1 MKVGRELSTQPAGAD
16 RSSALRSPY
25 WGVPVARAIPAL
37 IVGLVLTFM
46 PNHSSQIGLFAF
58 GAFSLVSG
66 VLIATLSFRVM
77 PKSTSRCLFIL
88 QGVVM
93 IVAGVLALL
102 LNSFPL
108 AFLFYLVSVSSAIAA
123 MLEIYSGIRAR
134 ASNPAAKDWIVV
146 GAATAVLALVF
157 LLLPLTAVV
166 AVGLLGAY
174 GIMLGI
180 FLLIAGLSLRWG
192 TTNNSTKL
200 VENK

>member
-77 PKSTSRCLFIL
+77 PKSTGRSFFIL

-93 IVAGVLALL
+93 VVAGALALL
-102 LNSFPL
+102 LNTFPL
-108 AFLFYLVSVSSAIAA
+108 AFLLYLVSVSSAITA

-134 ASNPAAKDWIVV
+134 GSNPAAKDWIVV
-146 GAATAVLALVF
+146 GAATGILALVF

-166 AVGLLGAY
+166 AVGIFGAY

>member
-16 RSSALRSPY
+16 RLTASRSPY

-37 IVGLVLTFM
+37 IVGLVLTFV

-66 VLIATLSFRVM
+66 VLIAGLSFRTM
-77 PKSTSRCLFIL
+77 PKSTSRSLFVL

-93 IVAGVLALL
+93 AIAGVLALA

-123 MLEIYSGIRAR
+123 MLELYSGIRAKG
-134 ASNPAAKDWIVV
+134 SNPAAKDWIVV
-146 GAATAVLALVF
+146 GAATGVLALIF

-192 TTNNSTKL
+192 TTTNPTKL
-200 VENK
+200 VEN

>member
-1 MKVGRELSTQPAGAD
+1 MKVGRELSAQPAGTD
-16 RSSALRSPY
+16 RSTSARSPY

-66 VLIATLSFRVM
+66 VLIAGLSLRTM
-77 PKSTSRCLFIL
+77 PKSTSRSLFVL
-88 QGVVM
+88 QGMVM
-93 IVAGVLALL
+93 LVAGVLALA

-123 MLEIYSGIRAR
+123 MLELYSGIRSKGSN
-134 ASNPAAKDWIVV
+134 ASAKDWIVV
-146 GAATAVLALVF
+146 GAATGVLALIF

-174 GIMLGI
+174 GVMLGI

-192 TTNNSTKL
+192 TTTNPTKL
-200 VENK
+200 VEK

>member
-1 MKVGRELSTQPAGAD
+1 MKVGRELSTQPA
-16 RSSALRSPY
+16 SRSPY

-37 IVGLVLTFM
+37 VVGLILTFM

-58 GAFSLVSG
+58 GAYSLVSG
-66 VLIATLSFRVM
+66 GLIATLSFRVM
-77 PKSTSRCLFIL
+77 PKSTSRSLFVL
-88 QGVVM
+88 QGIVM
-93 IVAGVLALL
+93 AVAGILALA

-123 MLEIYSGIRAR
+123 MLELYSGIRSR
-134 ASNPAAKDWIVV
+134 GTNPAAKDWIVV
-146 GAATAVLALVF
+146 GAATAVLSLVF

-166 AVGLLGAY
+166 AVGILGAY

-192 TTNNSTKL
+192 TQPNPTKQ
-200 VENK
+200 VEDK

>member
-1 MKVGRELSTQPAGAD
+1 MKVGRELSAQPAGTD
-16 RSSALRSPY
+16 RSTASRSPY

-66 VLIATLSFRVM
+66 VLIAGLSLRTM
-77 PKSTSRCLFIL
+77 PRSTSRSLFVL
-88 QGVVM
+88 QGMVM
-93 IVAGVLALL
+93 LVAGVLALA

-123 MLEIYSGIRAR
+123 MLELYSGIRSR
-134 ASNPAAKDWIVV
+134 GSNPSAKDWIVV
-146 GAATAVLALVF
+146 GAATGVLALVF

-174 GIMLGI
+174 GVMLGM

-192 TTNNSTKL
+192 TTTNPTKL
-200 VENK
+200 VEK